1 MFQAVLRVRFVTR
14 DPGRTQLL
22 VAQHE
27 RIFEAIRRRDPAGAT
42 GAMVAHLE
50 FIEGEIT
57 EFGERNSRLP
67 QRRDARVHQLD
78 HPRRR

>member
-22 VAQHE
+22 VVQRE

-42 GAMVAHLE
+42 GAMVAHLGLM
-50 FIEGEIT
+50 EGEIRG
-57 EFGERNSRLP
+57 FGERNSRLP